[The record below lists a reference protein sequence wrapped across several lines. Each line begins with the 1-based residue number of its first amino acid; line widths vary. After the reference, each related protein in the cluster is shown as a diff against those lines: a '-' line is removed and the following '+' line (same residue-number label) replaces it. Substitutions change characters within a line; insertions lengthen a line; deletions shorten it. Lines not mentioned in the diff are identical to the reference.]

1 MDIQNYWK
9 ATLQQNPVLMR
20 SYFHENA
27 VIRWHNT
34 NEEFTLNEFIQANC
48 EYPGK
53 WDGKIERIERIDQV
67 IITVTHVFS
76 TELSFHVTS
85 FIKVKDDKIECI
97 DEYWGDDG
105 EPPLWRKEKHIGTS
119 IKKISIPLSK

>member
-1 MDIQNYWK
+1 
-9 ATLQQNPVLMR
+9 MR

-76 TELSFHVTS
+76 TELSFHDN
-85 FIKVKDDKIECI
+85 FLYK
-97 DEYWGDDG
+97 
-105 EPPLWRKEKHIGTS
+105 
-119 IKKISIPLSK
+119 SKR